1 MRKAFQ
7 SVSVFAFAVMASLL
21 FSCKAPKDMSSEY
34 LYFGDADSIKK
45 VMTQYSDYRIRTDDV
60 LAIGISTAGIN
71 QEQLIPFAQ
80 VIKDEEGKESKQAL
94 PNYTVDTDGNIQLPL
109 VGKVRLQGLTRKEA
123 QMLLEQRLA
132 DFISKPS
139 VSVLVKNFSVTVLG
153 EVKAPG
159 RHPMPNTNANLLDA
173 IAAAGD
179 LTPYGDRKQ
188 LLLMRQNEV
197 GETEFRRLDITS
209 AANFMSQESFQLQQ
223 NDVLYVPTN
232 KRKILESTTDTQK
245 KYQTYSLILAAIT
258 TFTVIANLIIAVR

>member
-1 MRKAFQ
+1 
-7 SVSVFAFAVMASLL
+7 
-21 FSCKAPKDMSSEY
+21 
-34 LYFGDADSIKK
+34 
-45 VMTQYSDYRIRTDDV
+45 MTNYSDYRIRTDDV

-80 VIKDEEGKESKQAL
+80 VIKDEEGKEARQAL

-123 QMLLEQRLA
+123 QMTLEQRLA

-153 EVKAPG
+153 EVKQPG

-188 LLLMRQNEV
+188 LLLMRQNAV
-197 GETEFRRLDITS
+197 GETEFSRLDLTS
-209 AANFMSQESFQLQQ
+209 AANFMNQESFQLQQ

-232 KRKILESTTDTQK
+232 KRKILEATTDTQK